1 MLKCTTLNKHVID
14 RRLYIVEIIS
24 ELYMVVNNI
33 SMKFYLFFKG
43 GQSPDREVSLDMK
56 HGVEA
61 KSYDEVC

>member
-1 MLKCTTLNKHVID
+1 MYNSQQTCNRYVIIHC
-14 RRLYIVEIIS
+14 RNHIS

>member
-1 MLKCTTLNKHVID
+1 
-14 RRLYIVEIIS
+14 
-24 ELYMVVNNI
+24 
-33 SMKFYLFFKG
+33 MKFYLFFKG